1 MKRVDL
7 PMAFFRVSNVISSA
21 GVLCRPEQE
30 SMLNIFVQGTF
41 EGTGYKVVKSF
52 FSPLPSLGYF
62 GTQPPPEV
70 RWSHRCSFSWTD
82 GPHLEAECRKFSF
95 FNNFFHH
102 MFICLC
108 KPPESCCPYSAQC

>member
-52 FSPLPSLGYF
+52 
-62 GTQPPPEV
+62 
-70 RWSHRCSFSWTD
+70 SHLFLLWAIS
-82 GPHLEAECRKFSF
+82 GLNLHLK
-95 FNNFFHH
+95 
-102 MFICLC
+102 
-108 KPPESCCPYSAQC
+108 

>member
-52 FSPLPSLGYF
+52 FFTS
-62 GTQPPPEV
+62 
-70 RWSHRCSFSWTD
+70 SFSGLFRDST
-82 GPHLEAECRKFSF
+82 ST
-95 FNNFFHH
+95 
-102 MFICLC
+102 
-108 KPPESCCPYSAQC
+108 

>member
-41 EGTGYKVVKSF
+41 EGTG
-52 FSPLPSLGYF
+52 L
-62 GTQPPPEV
+62 
-70 RWSHRCSFSWTD
+70 
-82 GPHLEAECRKFSF
+82 
-95 FNNFFHH
+95 
-102 MFICLC
+102 
-108 KPPESCCPYSAQC
+108 

>member
-30 SMLNIFVQGTF
+30 SMLNFFVQCTF

-52 FSPLPSLGYF
+52 FFYLFLLWAISGLNL
-62 GTQPPPEV
+62 
-70 RWSHRCSFSWTD
+70 
-82 GPHLEAECRKFSF
+82 HLK
-95 FNNFFHH
+95 
-102 MFICLC
+102 
-108 KPPESCCPYSAQC
+108 

>member
-52 FSPLPSLGYF
+52 F
-62 GTQPPPEV
+62 
-70 RWSHRCSFSWTD
+70 
-82 GPHLEAECRKFSF
+82 HLFLLWAISGLNLHLK
-95 FNNFFHH
+95 
-102 MFICLC
+102 
-108 KPPESCCPYSAQC
+108 

>member
-82 GPHLEAECRKFSF
+82 GPHLEAECRKFIEF
-95 FNNFFHH
+95 F
-102 MFICLC
+102 
-108 KPPESCCPYSAQC
+108 Q